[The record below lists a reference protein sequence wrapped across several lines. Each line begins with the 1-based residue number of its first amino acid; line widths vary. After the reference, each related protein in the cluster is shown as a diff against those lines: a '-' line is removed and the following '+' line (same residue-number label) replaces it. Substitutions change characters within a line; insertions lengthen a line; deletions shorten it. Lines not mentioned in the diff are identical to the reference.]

1 MWGWIKGHI
10 PLITALIVGVC
21 LICYQ
26 EGCEPSVKSLLDES
40 RFVTRGELNLELD
53 QIVAKAELRMT
64 QLDKQEAIRNI
75 ILQNAL
81 VLAAGQPLNPIGII
95 TALAA
100 VYGIGSG
107 VQRVRK
113 RLIVVSDKGVSNAGS
128 G

>member
-1 MWGWIKGHI
+1 MWKWVKNHM

-40 RFVTRGELNLELD
+40 RFVTRGELNVELD
-53 QIVAKAELRMT
+53 QIVSKAEFRMI

-81 VLAAGQPLNPIGII
+81 ILASGQPLNPVGIL

-100 VYGIGSG
+100 IYGIGSG
-107 VQRVRK
+107 VQSVRK
-113 RLIVVSDKGVSNAGS
+113 RLVVVTNKGTTNGS
-128 G
+128 SG